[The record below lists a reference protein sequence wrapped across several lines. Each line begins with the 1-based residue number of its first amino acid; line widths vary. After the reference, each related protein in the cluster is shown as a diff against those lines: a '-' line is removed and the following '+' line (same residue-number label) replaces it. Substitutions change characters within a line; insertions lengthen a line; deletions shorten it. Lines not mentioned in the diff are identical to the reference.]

1 MGCKGWKQDHG
12 IQEKGTLSL
21 RIKKSAELRRKF
33 IGLNSVTVLERVTGH
48 IQPIRIFHARHAK
61 SLLARLPLAPWR
73 PLRHTYLLP
82 LNNSSSSS
90 P

>member
-1 MGCKGWKQDHG
+1 MGG
-12 IQEKGTLSL
+12 
-21 RIKKSAELRRKF
+21 
-33 IGLNSVTVLERVTGH
+33 NVTVLERVTCH

-73 PLRHTYLLP
+73 PSRHVYLLP
-82 LNNSSSSS
+82 LNDSSSSS